1 VVTGLPTAQKPVEFM
16 GSARRDLGGL
26 PRHVRF
32 VFGYAI
38 LLAQT
43 GRKHPDAKPLR
54 GFGGAGVLEVVK
66 DFDRDTYRVAYTV
79 KFEGVVYVLD
89 AFQKKSKKG
98 KATPKADIDR
108 IKMRLKAAQEHYEQH
123 YRKRISRTG

>member
-1 VVTGLPTAQKPVEFM
+1 M
-16 GSARRDLGGL
+16 GSARGDLRGL
-26 PRHVRF
+26 PRPVRF

-38 LLAQT
+38 FLAQT
-43 GRKHPDAKPLR
+43 GGKHPDAKPLS
-54 GFGGAGVLEVVK
+54 GFGGAGVLEVVE
-66 DFDRDTYRVAYTV
+66 DFDRDSYRAVYTV

-108 IKMRLKAAQEHYEQH
+108 IKMRLKAAQKDYEER
-123 YRKRISRTG
+123 YRKRIKRAG